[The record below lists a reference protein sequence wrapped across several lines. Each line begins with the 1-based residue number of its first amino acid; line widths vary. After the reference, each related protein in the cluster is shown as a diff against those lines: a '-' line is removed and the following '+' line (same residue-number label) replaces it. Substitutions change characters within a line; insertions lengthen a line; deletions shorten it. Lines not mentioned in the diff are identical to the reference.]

1 MSLVSL
7 AVVLFLSEPVKSYVH
22 DASPFISALE
32 PVDDSL
38 DGSSISTDSEST
50 RRRMQFTTTTSG
62 PLTAPPSMPPT
73 PHGSTVYRDDTN
85 PFVFVDFG
93 THISWE
99 SAGTFCEEQLGTTLA
114 TVDRLNQQRINE
126 SAQIDLM
133 KRTCQGEG
141 DPNVYSDGHP
151 DCWIGLRY
159 SETTTLFEWQNGQS
173 LDPPTNP
180 GGASETYWRPG
191 TNTPTAF
198 TFLSGAR
205 TVCHHVVTLHHYV
218 LSPLKQSNCR
228 VLQFVMHFLCSFVW
242 RSLKF
247 PDGPDGIM
255 LFGIT

>member
-1 MSLVSL
+1 M
-7 AVVLFLSEPVKSYVH
+7 LFLSEPIESYAN
-22 DASPFISALE
+22 DASPFTSALE

-38 DGSSISTDSEST
+38 DGSSIEST

-62 PLTAPPSMPPT
+62 PPTAPPSMPPT
-73 PHGSTVYRDDTN
+73 PLGSTVYRDDTN

-114 TVDRLNQQRINE
+114 SVDRLNQQRINE

-133 KRTCQGEG
+133 RAMCQGEG

-159 SETTTLFEWQNGQS
+159 SPQTTLFEWENGQS

-180 GGASETYWRPG
+180 NGASQTGWRPG
-191 TNTPTAF
+191 KNTPTAF
-198 TFLSGAR
+198 TFLSGET
-205 TVCHHVVTLHHYV
+205 TVCTLAISDTV
-218 LSPLKQSNCR
+218 S
-228 VLQFVMHFLCSFVW
+228 LCT
-242 RSLKF
+242 LADNK
-247 PDGPDGIM
+247 PK
-255 LFGIT
+255 